1 MKDFM
6 EQQLWLA
13 PWYFFISATNGAD
26 EGMRYHVDD
35 NKVYVEGILKV
46 ATKVGHPPAISYT
59 YHLHHPIYTAHG
71 QTF

>member
-1 MKDFM
+1 
-6 EQQLWLA
+6 
-13 PWYFFISATNGAD
+13 
-26 EGMRYHVDD
+26 MRYHVDD